1 MSSAIGIDWSCAV
14 RYRCGSFFVLAWLL
28 AFSGCDND
36 SYNSPEPESMEHH
49 SHLVVMHF
57 RTVNH
62 AADTLGVVSVTAGS
76 GYLLARRDAARQ
88 LSRSSMTPAHLPVP
102 TQLVYPDSQVHT
114 CSTYID
120 HYVGYQSRYGGDT
133 THFGEM
139 DRYGTWVMEMIP
151 NEVGATFAARES
163 ASVYSYEIVPV
174 PDTVRPDGVLDLD
187 IEVDVDGL
195 LTWQPS
201 ASKYILHPDHIRV
214 TQP

>member
-1 MSSAIGIDWSCAV
+1 MD
-14 RYRCGSFFVLAWLL
+14 
-28 AFSGCDND
+28 
-36 SYNSPEPESMEHH
+36 HH

-57 RTVNH
+57 RTVSH

-88 LSRSSMTPAHLPVP
+88 LSRSSMTPAHLAVP
-102 TQLVYPDSQVHT
+102 TQFVYPDSEVHT

-139 DRYGTWVMEMIP
+139 DRYGTWVMEIIP
-151 NEVGATFAARES
+151 NEVGATFADRES

-174 PDTVRPDGVLDLD
+174 PDAVRPNGVLELD
-187 IEVDVDGL
+187 IEVDLDGL
-195 LTWQPS
+195 LVWQPS
-201 ASKYILHPDHIRV
+201 AAKYNMYPENHIHV
-214 TQP
+214 TQR